1 MSEYDHDTFEWRREL
16 RALKQNRLNGW
27 GMGWFRNTRAGKIG
41 GVAAGLADS
50 WGLEHWVVRI
60 AFVAAFLFTGMLAFW
75 AYVAGWVLLAPE
87 HDQVTKPSSE
97 SDWQSSSAKPKR
109 SRETANAARDSA
121 FRYRKPAK
129 EQLREVDT
137 RLSKASV
144 RVAQVERYVTS
155 RRFKLNQAFEKL

>member
-1 MSEYDHDTFEWRREL
+1 
-16 RALKQNRLNGW
+16 
-27 GMGWFRNTRAGKIG
+27 
-41 GVAAGLADS
+41 
-50 WGLEHWVVRI
+50 
-60 AFVAAFLFTGMLAFW
+60 LAFW
-75 AYVAGWVLLAPE
+75 AYLAGWVLLAPE

-109 SRETANAARDSA
+109 SREAPNTARDSA

>member
-1 MSEYDHDTFEWRREL
+1 MSEYNNDTFEWRREL
-16 RALKQNRLNGW
+16 RALRQNRLSGW
-27 GMGWFRNTRAGKIG
+27 GMGWFRNPRAGTIG

-50 WGLEHWVVRI
+50 WGVEHWVVRI

-87 HDQVTKPSSE
+87 YDQVAKPSDE
-97 SDWQSSSAKPKR
+97 NDWQSWKAKSKR
-109 SRETANAARDSA
+109 SNKAANATSDSA

-129 EQLREVDT
+129 EQLREVDE